1 MSKVVPVTRADVARA
16 QLVVK
21 LNESLGRTTPLA
33 IHKIAEATRAGGSDE
48 NGNGDSNAR

>member
-1 MSKVVPVTRADVARA
+1 MSKVVSVTRADVARA

-33 IHKIAEATRAGGSDE
+33 IHKIAEATRVGASED
-48 NGNGDSNAR
+48 NGNGSSHGP